1 LAAAVLI
8 SFCVGQQWSL
18 VEAVGQ
24 QWSMR
29 MVNIVATIG
38 LLRCMEIYLH
48 KLGLHR

>member
-8 SFCVGQQWSL
+8 SFCVGL
-18 VEAVGQ
+18 
-24 QWSMR
+24 SMC

-48 KLGLHR
+48 KLGLRR